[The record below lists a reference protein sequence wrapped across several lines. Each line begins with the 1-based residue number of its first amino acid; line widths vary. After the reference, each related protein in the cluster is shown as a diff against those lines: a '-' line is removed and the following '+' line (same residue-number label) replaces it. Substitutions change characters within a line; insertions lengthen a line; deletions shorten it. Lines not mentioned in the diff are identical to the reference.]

1 MSDNTMGLL
10 LATLIAVFVIVLTL
24 GIIGLHKINE
34 GPPIPPCRRSGIAT
48 IDPRAHSANAG
59 TTGILI
65 VCRDG
70 RSYWP

>member
-1 MSDNTMGLL
+1 VSDNTAVFLM
-10 LATLIAVFVIVLTL
+10 ATLAAVFIIVLTL

-34 GPPIPPCRRSGIAT
+34 GHPIPPCQRSGIAT